1 MSEIPPPPPMPQSMP
16 PQMPPNM
23 GMPSGPNAGAK
34 NWMGIVALILGILA
48 ILLACCWGSGI
59 LFAAGA
65 VVLGMLGK
73 KAVDAGEANNRGLA
87 NVGFIL
93 GIVGGALSII
103 SIILSITGA
112 AFGNFSSYYN
122 P

>member
-1 MSEIPPPPPMPQSMP
+1 MTEIPPPPSMP
-16 PQMPPNM
+16 PAMPPAM
-23 GMPSGPNAGAK
+23 GMPSGPAPTAK
-34 NWMGIVALILGILA
+34 NWMGIVSLIIGIIG

-93 GIVGGALSII
+93 GIVGAALSVVV
-103 SIILSITGA
+103 IILSIAGVAT
-112 AFGNFSSYYN
+112 GNFSEYSN
-122 P
+122 

>member
-1 MSEIPPPPPMPQSMP
+1 MTEIPPPPSMP

-23 GMPSGPNAGAK
+23 GMPSGPNPTAK
-34 NWMGIVALILGILA
+34 NWMGIVALIVGILG

-59 LFAAGA
+59 LFAVGA

-73 KAVDAGEANNRGLA
+73 KAVLSGEANNRGLA

-93 GIVGGALSII
+93 GIVGVALSIVV
-103 SIILSITGA
+103 IILSILGIA
-112 AFGNFSSYYN
+112 SGNSFN
-122 P
+122 WGTN